1 MLVNSVKGKIVFT
14 VLVRAGQRALGVVRN
29 VGQGRDVHQSRRQ
42 EVGRVHSRDW
52 PYPLAPRHT
61 VSNINNVNVNN
72 KSTLNTN
79 SKVNV
84 NNVNNKSTV
93 NTVNT
98 VNVINVNNVNTVN
111 NANTVKDKSIVLGKT
126 KTI

>member
-1 MLVNSVKGKIVFT
+1 MFVRFAIVAVDAIVSWGECET
-14 VLVRAGQRALGVVRN
+14 V
-29 VGQGRDVHQSRRQ
+29 
-42 EVGRVHSRDW
+42 
-52 PYPLAPRHT
+52 
-61 VSNINNVNVNN
+61 
-72 KSTLNTN
+72 
-79 SKVNV
+79 V